1 MQIITTLNAILTEKG
16 ISVLRFSK
24 ETGIPEGRVYKWLD
38 AKTPAKPKS
47 EDVEKIEKWISSKKL
62 APRQD
67 QADEA
72 MIYNF
77 NTTSEAGTKIAKP
90 SENQP
95 SGSLAET
102 VKIQAEVIRDLW
114 AENNRLRAEKPKKS

>member
-47 EDVEKIEKWISSKKL
+47 EDVEKIENWNQDCQAFGKSAI
-62 APRQD
+62 RQFGG
-67 QADEA
+67 
-72 MIYNF
+72 N
-77 NTTSEAGTKIAKP
+77 G
-90 SENQP
+90 
-95 SGSLAET
+95 
-102 VKIQAEVIRDLW
+102 
-114 AENNRLRAEKPKKS
+114 